1 MMIPVS
7 KLPYSVEIQSKT
19 TSYDSE
25 GVPTEAWK
33 KAATIQADIQP
44 LGGELAERQYGIV
57 EVGITAR
64 MFCNPSTDV
73 QLARRAVY
81 DSTTYEIRY
90 VAAYRGHYEVLLRPE
105 VL

>member
-1 MMIPVS
+1 MIPVS
-7 KLPYSVEIQSKT
+7 KLPCSVEIQSKT

-25 GVPTEAWK
+25 GVPTESWS

-64 MFCNPSTDV
+64 MFCNPSNAV
-73 QLARRAVY
+73 QLARLVVY
-81 DSTTYEIRY
+81 DGNTYEIRH
-90 VAAYRGHYEVLLRPE
+90 VAAYRGHMEVLLRP
-105 VL
+105 VM

>member
-1 MMIPVS
+1 MIPVNQ
-7 KLPYSVEIQSKT
+7 LPYPVEIQAKT

-25 GVPTEAWK
+25 GIPTEAWT

-73 QLARRAVY
+73 QLARRVVY
-81 DSTTYEIRY
+81 DGNTYEIRH
-90 VAAYRGHYEVLLRPE
+90 VAAYRGHMEALLRP
-105 VL
+105 VI

>member
-1 MMIPVS
+1 MIPVS
-7 KLPYSVEIQSKT
+7 RLPYTVEIKYKSVT
-19 TSYDSE
+19 YDSE
-25 GVPTEAWK
+25 GVPTESWS

-73 QLARRAVY
+73 QLARRVVH
-81 DSTTYEIRY
+81 DGKTYEIRH
-90 VAAYRGHYEVLLRPE
+90 VAAYRGHMEVLLRP
-105 VL
+105 VI